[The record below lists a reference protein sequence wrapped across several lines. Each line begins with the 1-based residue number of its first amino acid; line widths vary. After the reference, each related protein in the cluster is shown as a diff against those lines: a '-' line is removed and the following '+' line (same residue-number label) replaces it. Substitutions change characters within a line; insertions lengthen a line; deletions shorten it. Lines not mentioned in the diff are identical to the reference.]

1 MKKLVRKVA
10 VLGASTLMMGA
21 TLTSAVALDL
31 AEYPAPYLTNGE
43 FDTSSVIVV
52 GDNAAAS
59 DTIGAV
65 DISNNWQVNSYTKGS
80 GTSVTVSGGKTEK
93 VPIEDGGADTS
104 VGDANYLDNEIDD
117 EDIETLADSSVNFQS
132 KEYDYREAV
141 FLYSGGSTIAQI
153 GSPALY
159 TSLTSADDDYG
170 TDVVMEVIKK
180 AIGYYY
186 VFDETIN
193 VSKTKSSDALEI
205 DFLGQRIKITGAS
218 ATQFTAQVGEEHFMN
233 VGDSV
238 VVSGKTVT
246 LNNVG
251 SGGAINV
258 DVDGEIETVSA
269 SGTETINGI
278 EINNDETFYDSNDV
292 SARSAT
298 LIIGTDA
305 VETYKDGDAYVGE
318 DENNPDWVWDI
329 AGLTNSSAT
338 SIATDQA
345 TGGVAVITGPGIGI
359 LNDFSV
365 NSDDDDN
372 IVGTK
377 DGWASCYSLPN
388 NYVEICLDSLTL
400 DDDDYMNL
408 KIEVVD
414 DLDLDGTGL
423 DRAGDDNAILIES
436 DEPEGLRINNAE
448 FTGGHVKSGSLTSDE
463 KTNKIWLRA
472 NNTGDLGLGR
482 GNFTDVFFWHR
493 TNANVSWAGTLN
505 LGNLNAVT
513 DNEFGYVNWG
523 DTKDTAATAQSILL
537 SIATPL
543 KVQARAKLTLDV
555 GTDDTRSPSNTL
567 DDIRVFFL
575 GGNATD
581 YTALGNTSNSEEAG
595 ELVWGAEAGIANI
608 TTIGTKDEDH
618 KTIYGIIVRNPKSNG
633 ASNEVVLDIPN
644 DQLYA
649 NIVVKGS
656 ATTVGTAGDKITVPI
671 ETDTTMLSS
680 EVAGNEANYNL
691 ILVGGPCVNP
701 TISAVSGLSGFAS
714 CGDWGLKEGEAVIK
728 LVSNGDKVAM
738 LVAGTSALDTRRASK
753 ALASKLLDGTEVI
766 VSGTT
771 LTDITVKSAAV

>member
-65 DISNNWQVNSYTKGS
+65 DISNHWQVNSYTKGS

-318 DENNPDWVWDI
+318 
-329 AGLTNSSAT
+329 A
-338 SIATDQA
+338 
-345 TGGVAVITGPGIGI
+345 
-359 LNDFSV
+359 
-365 NSDDDDN
+365 
-372 IVGTK
+372 
-377 DGWASCYSLPN
+377 
-388 NYVEICLDSLTL
+388 
-400 DDDDYMNL
+400 
-408 KIEVVD
+408 
-414 DLDLDGTGL
+414 
-423 DRAGDDNAILIES
+423 
-436 DEPEGLRINNAE
+436 
-448 FTGGHVKSGSLTSDE
+448 
-463 KTNKIWLRA
+463 
-472 NNTGDLGLGR
+472 
-482 GNFTDVFFWHR
+482 
-493 TNANVSWAGTLN
+493 
-505 LGNLNAVT
+505 
-513 DNEFGYVNWG
+513 
-523 DTKDTAATAQSILL
+523 
-537 SIATPL
+537 
-543 KVQARAKLTLDV
+543 
-555 GTDDTRSPSNTL
+555 
-567 DDIRVFFL
+567 
-575 GGNATD
+575 
-581 YTALGNTSNSEEAG
+581 
-595 ELVWGAEAGIANI
+595 
-608 TTIGTKDEDH
+608 
-618 KTIYGIIVRNPKSNG
+618 
-633 ASNEVVLDIPN
+633 
-644 DQLYA
+644 
-649 NIVVKGS
+649 
-656 ATTVGTAGDKITVPI
+656 
-671 ETDTTMLSS
+671 
-680 EVAGNEANYNL
+680 
-691 ILVGGPCVNP
+691 
-701 TISAVSGLSGFAS
+701 
-714 CGDWGLKEGEAVIK
+714 
-728 LVSNGDKVAM
+728 
-738 LVAGTSALDTRRASK
+738 
-753 ALASKLLDGTEVI
+753 
-766 VSGTT
+766 
-771 LTDITVKSAAV
+771 